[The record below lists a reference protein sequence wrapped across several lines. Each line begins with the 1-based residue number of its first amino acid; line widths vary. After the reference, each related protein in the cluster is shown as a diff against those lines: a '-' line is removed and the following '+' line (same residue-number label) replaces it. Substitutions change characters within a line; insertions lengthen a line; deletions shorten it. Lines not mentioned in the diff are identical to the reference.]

1 MEPSLSARKHR
12 LSDVNSP
19 NALVHKPTPL
29 SCPPSKRPNN
39 NLHHP
44 RSQALSL
51 KSPAAEPAPM
61 PTTISAVIP
70 AAVIP
75 AAVIP
80 AAEVES
86 APTTT
91 TLLIDGHEILM
102 PKDPLQAFHTTRSQ
116 TIASFRAVWAGAP
129 GPQDTGFVFGTA
141 LAPAAAQAG
150 VCGGLSIRQ
159 PIVSHHTGN
168 VREISI
174 HNHVFIIPTDEVAA
188 FLATRG
194 MTMESFRRVAEGGAE
209 ARDIALVSGTATV
222 RLSEESMSRGRPA
235 DKKRATADRM
245 GTKGERPPAHQRSQ
259 GLDKDDDRD
268 EEEEYDQGEEGGGNE
283 GGEDEEQEEEQEE
296 EEEKD
301 KEDEEGVK
309 EEEKDEEKGYSP
321 PACSAPTIPTT
332 RTPQQHNATATAP
345 KTAPTPKSTSVRT
358 PTAPGRKGY
367 YPKDMPLGDFSGFA
381 QAQRELGVSHGWC
394 KGKYI
399 EGLLSIGGVFAET
412 REVVGKG
419 KCRRCTSTKD
429 RYGVSPVCRVLV
441 GEDPWVR
448 MMGNKCGLCVQ
459 QAQSCN
465 VEENLE
471 G

>member
-1 MEPSLSARKHR
+1 MEPSHSARKHR

-75 AAVIP
+75 AA
-80 AAEVES
+80 EVGS

-91 TLLIDGHEILM
+91 TLLIDGHEFLM

-129 GPQDTGFVFGTA
+129 GAQDTGFVFGTA
-141 LAPAAAQAG
+141 LAPAAAQPG

-159 PIVSHHTGN
+159 PIVTHHTGN

-188 FLATRG
+188 FLATRE

-222 RLSEESMSRGRPA
+222 RLSEESMSGGRPA

-283 GGEDEEQEEEQEE
+283 GGKTKNKKKNKKKKKKRKIRKMKRELKKKRKTKRKATPRQRAAHRPSLPLAPRNSTMPQPRLLR
-296 EEEKD
+296 
-301 KEDEEGVK
+301 
-309 EEEKDEEKGYSP
+309 P
-321 PACSAPTIPTT
+321 PQPQSLPVSEHQQPLAGRATIP
-332 RTPQQHNATATAP
+332 RTCP
-345 KTAPTPKSTSVRT
+345 SVISV
-358 PTAPGRKGY
+358 ASRKH
-367 YPKDMPLGDFSGFA
+367 SG
-381 QAQRELGVSHGWC
+381 S
-394 KGKYI
+394 
-399 EGLLSIGGVFAET
+399 
-412 REVVGKG
+412 
-419 KCRRCTSTKD
+419 
-429 RYGVSPVCRVLV
+429 
-441 GEDPWVR
+441 
-448 MMGNKCGLCVQ
+448 
-459 QAQSCN
+459 
-465 VEENLE
+465 
-471 G
+471 